1 VTTHDTFGNFSN
13 SCFRAGLTLCL
24 VVGGWAAYP
33 SSSSGSS
40 ASAASAPLG
49 RGDLRW
55 LDRVTFGIDSATVA
69 RCERLGRGKFLDE
82 QLHLPGD
89 DPPDLAVAVGAL
101 SITQQTAEQRM
112 RAVVAEQQRINGV
125 GGRGGLATEDDKQ
138 KARTALNLAGNQ
150 VLYETTKRHLMR
162 AVLSPAQLREQM
174 TWFWMN
180 HFSVF
185 AGKANIRWTLA
196 EYEASVRTHAL
207 GRFSDLVLAT
217 VTSPAML
224 EYLDNAQSA
233 VGKINENYAREL
245 MELHTLGVS
254 GGASGSRYT
263 QQDVQELARVLTG
276 AGLNLT
282 DITPKVSK
290 ERQSQYVRRGLFEF
304 SPPRHDFADKNVLGK
319 TIQGEGLPEIEQ
331 AVTLL
336 CRQEATARFISRKLA
351 TYFVADEPPAKL
363 VDKMTQTFEHSDG
376 SIADVLRVMFLDHE
390 FVASLDKAA
399 TEGAAY
405 EKFKDPMQFVV
416 SSLRLAYDG
425 QTLTNYQPVI
435 GWLNQLGE
443 PLYGRVTPDGYPL
456 TEPAW
461 TSSGQM
467 VRRFE
472 IARAIGSGSA
482 GLFNTD
488 DNKPGPNVGFPMLT
502 NRLFFDVLEPALG
515 SRTREALKRTASQQE
530 WNTMFL
536 ASPDWMQR

>member
-1 VTTHDTFGNFSN
+1 MRNTFGGVG
-13 SCFRAGLTLCL
+13 AGLALFL
-24 VVGGWAAYP
+24 VFGGWAAHP
-33 SSSSGSS
+33 AS
-40 ASAASAPLG
+40 SAASTPLA

-55 LDRVTFGIDSATVA
+55 LDRVTFGIDGATVA
-69 RCERLGRGKFLDE
+69 RYERLGRAKFLDE

-89 DPPDLAVAVGAL
+89 DPQDLAAAVGAL

-112 RAVVAEQQRINGV
+112 RAIRAVQQRINT
-125 GGRGGLATEDDKQ
+125 LATEDDKQ

-150 VLYETTKRHLMR
+150 ALYETAKRHLMR
-162 AVLSPAQLREQM
+162 AVQSPAQLREQM

-185 AGKANIRWTLA
+185 SGKANARWTLA
-196 EYEASVRTHAL
+196 EYEESVRAHAL
-207 GRFSDLVLAT
+207 GRFSDLVMAT

-224 EYLDNAQSA
+224 EYLDNAQSS
-233 VGKINENYAREL
+233 VGRINENYAREL

-276 AGLNLT
+276 AGLNPT
-282 DITPKVSK
+282 DTTPKVSK
-290 ERQSQYVRRGLFEF
+290 ERQSQYVRRGVFEF
-304 SPPRHDFADKNVLGK
+304 NPARHDFADKTVLGK
-319 TIQGEGLPEIEQ
+319 TIQGQGLPEIEQ

-336 CRQEATARFISRKLA
+336 CRQPATARFISRKLA

-363 VDKMTQTFEHSDG
+363 VNKMTQTFERTDG
-376 SIADVLRVMFLDHE
+376 SIADVLRVMFLDHD

-435 GWLNQLGE
+435 GWLAQLGE

-456 TEPAW
+456 SEPSW

-467 VRRFE
+467 VKRFE
-472 IARAIGSGSA
+472 IARAIGSGGA

-502 NRLFFDVLEPALG
+502 NRLFFDVLEPGLG
-515 SRTREALKRTASQQE
+515 ARTREALKRTASQQE